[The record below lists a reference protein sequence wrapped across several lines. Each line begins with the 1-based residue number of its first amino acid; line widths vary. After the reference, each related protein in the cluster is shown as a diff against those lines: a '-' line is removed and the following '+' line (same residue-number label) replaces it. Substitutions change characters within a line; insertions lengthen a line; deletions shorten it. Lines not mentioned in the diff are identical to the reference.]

1 MKSFFE
7 KLKNSNDLKT
17 KKKCK
22 ITPKGEKLKQSVKLR
37 KNV

>member
-1 MKSFFE
+1 MKAFW
-7 KLKNSNDLKT
+7 KT